1 VNFVAPYRKL
11 VAVSLITLSWLG
23 VIVATSA
30 APAAG
35 AARHVPTGD
44 AFYVPPRPLATAKPG
59 TIIRRTPIQGAPA
72 GARAWKIL
80 YHSRTVN
87 GKDIAVSGVVIA
99 PTDAAP
105 RGGRVVVTWA
115 HGTTGLADI
124 CAPSKQPDIASAIP
138 PAQSNIP
145 PAERPDPVPFYW
157 TGTLIPMLQTFLDAG
172 YVVAATDYEGLGTP
186 GLHPYSV
193 GESEGRSVLDAAR
206 AARGVKAA
214 AATRKALVLGLSQ
227 GGQAA
232 LFAGELA
239 ASYAPDLRVL
249 GVAAEAPAA
258 VDIEHTLPLLGASNA
273 ENGSVVEIIEGFHA
287 AYPQFDAA
295 AVLTPDALAQ
305 ASVVDQKCDGDV
317 QTTFSS
323 SPRLVLAHNPLDIPA
338 MATLLHSNSAG
349 NRPAGAPLLVAQGS
363 ADFLVPQTSTD
374 GFVTKACA
382 AGESVDYRVYPGATH
397 VGVLDAASTDVA
409 AWFADRVI
417 GAPAASTCS

>member
-1 VNFVAPYRKL
+1 MPK
-11 VAVSLITLSWLG
+11 
-23 VIVATSA
+23 
-30 APAAG
+30 
-35 AARHVPTGD
+35 GD
-44 AFYVPPRPLATAKPG
+44 AFYDPPKPLAKAKPG
-59 TIIRRTPIQGAPA
+59 TIIRTTPIQDAPA

-87 GKDIAVSGVVIA
+87 GKDVAVSGVVIA
-99 PTDAAP
+99 PTGAAP
-105 RGGRVVVTWA
+105 HGGRVVVTWA

-145 PAERPDPVPFYW
+145 PADRPDPIPFYW
-157 TGTLIPMLQTFLDAG
+157 TGTLIPSIQAFLDAG

-186 GLHPYSV
+186 GVHPYTV

-206 AARGVKAA
+206 AAHGLKAA
-214 AATRKALVLGLSQ
+214 AATRKALVFGQSQ

-258 VDIEHTLPLLGASNA
+258 VDIEHALPLLGESKA
-273 ENGSVVEIIEGFHA
+273 ENGSVVEIIEGFHG

-295 AVLTPDALAQ
+295 AVLTPDALAL

-317 QTTFSS
+317 QTAFSS
-323 SPRLVLAHNPLDIPA
+323 SPSLVLAHNPLDIPA
-338 MATLLHSNSAG
+338 MATILHSNSAG
-349 NRPAGAPLLVAQGS
+349 NRPAGAPLFVAQGT
-363 ADFLVPQTSTD
+363 ADFLVPQSSTD
-374 GFVTKACA
+374 EFVKKACA
-382 AGESVDYRVYPGATH
+382 AGDTVDYRVYLGATH
-397 VGVLDAASTDVA
+397 VGVLDAAATDVA
-409 AWFADRVI
+409 TWFADRVQ
-417 GAPAASTCS
+417 GAPAASTCT